1 MTRSRR
7 KPYNAAFFYTMA
19 SEQMRI
25 YSELWKDRSETECLP
40 IQAFYD
46 IRTKLQDFVTV
57 LEKLNNERKRSL
69 TRTEQG
75 EEMDFV
81 GQRLAEELAKIREEN
96 GYDGAS
102 IVVSGDKAVKEE
114 DPQ

>member
-1 MTRSRR
+1 MLVYSKMWESKARSI
-7 KPYNAAFFYTMA
+7 KKDEDVLPIEAFF
-19 SEQMRI
+19 
-25 YSELWKDRSETECLP
+25 
-40 IQAFYD
+40 D
-46 IRTKLQDFVTV
+46 IRTKLQDFIVV
-57 LEKLNNERKRSL
+57 LEKLNNERKL
-69 TRTEQG
+69 NQTRTERD

-81 GQRLAEELAKIREEN
+81 GRRLAEELAKIREEN